1 MMRGHAKVQG
11 DSQVY
16 MTPGLWWVLTTF
28 PVPAVG
34 LIVLHVSYR
43 LTGVC
48 VRERQRDRDRRDKAT
63 ERRWIH
69 FWLAEGR
76 NKRTKVEMGNGGHLG
91 VSVG

>member
-34 LIVLHVSYR
+34 LIVLHVSYH

-48 VRERQRDRDRRDKAT
+48 VRDRETETGETKRQREGGYISGWLKAET
-63 ERRWIH
+63 
-69 FWLAEGR
+69 
-76 NKRTKVEMGNGGHLG
+76 NVPK
-91 VSVG
+91 

>member
-1 MMRGHAKVQG
+1 MMRGRAKVQG
-11 DSQVY
+11 DSHVY

-48 VRERQRDRDRRDKAT
+48 VRERKRQERQRDREKVGT
-63 ERRWIH
+63 
-69 FWLAEGR
+69 FLAG
-76 NKRTKVEMGNGGHLG
+76 
-91 VSVG
+91 